1 MNAFSP
7 IRPIILMHWT
17 VRTSCLGWY
26 IRCFQIQKKKKKNSR
41 KCFPKRRQQAIS
53 FKSCQNKFGR
63 FGFSPTLYLITLIR
77 RLEQNNFALLEAT
90 VPVTEKCK
98 HAKQK
103 QTVAKSG
110 REGKRNTRL
119 NFFFLSSSRH
129 PHPDEWGNRRTGS
142 STWIQID
149 PYTTDGKGKSF
160 DCSRRYPYCELKV
173 VTDVLSYDNLLFK
186 LNPR

>member
-1 MNAFSP
+1 MRSHLSDP
-7 IRPIILMHWT
+7 LY
-17 VRTSCLGWY
+17 SCIELSELPALVGISDVFKY
-26 IRCFQIQKKKKKNSR
+26 KKKKNSR

-129 PHPDEWGNRRTGS
+129 PHPDE
-142 STWIQID
+142 
-149 PYTTDGKGKSF
+149 
-160 DCSRRYPYCELKV
+160 
-173 VTDVLSYDNLLFK
+173 
-186 LNPR
+186 